1 MMKEKSVGELD
12 ENFENF
18 LKDISLYISDLRL
31 LTNIVN
37 EFLLI

>member
-1 MMKEKSVGELD
+1 MMKEKSVGGLD
-12 ENFENF
+12 ANFEKF